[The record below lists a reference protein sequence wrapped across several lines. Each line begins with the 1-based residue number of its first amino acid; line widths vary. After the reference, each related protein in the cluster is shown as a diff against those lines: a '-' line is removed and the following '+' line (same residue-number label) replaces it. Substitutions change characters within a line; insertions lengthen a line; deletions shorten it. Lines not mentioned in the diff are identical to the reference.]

1 MGTPVRVGTSALA
14 AASGF
19 DVAGFAV
26 ELAVTPEDTLV
37 AEAVAG
43 LAVLIVPTAGFGPDP
58 GTVVGFAEAVLAGFG
73 RAVLAGFA
81 IVFAAAALAGEFG
94 AEVAF
99 ELGTADAG
107 FATEL
112 VDGAG
117 FVVCAC
123 LGVAVPVEA

>member
-1 MGTPVRVGTSALA
+1 M
-14 AASGF
+14 
-19 DVAGFAV
+19 AGFAV
-26 ELAVTPEDTLV
+26 ELAATPEDTLV

-43 LAVLIVPTAGFGPDP
+43 LAVLIVPTAGFGLDP

-73 RAVLAGFA
+73 KAVLAGFA
-81 IVFAAAALAGEFG
+81 IVFAAATLAGELG

-112 VDGAG
+112 VGGAG
-117 FVVCAC
+117 FGVCAG